1 MNRWKNPLRMNGI
14 LLAGIALLFLMS
26 GNTNGTDLLLL
37 LGTMMLLLSPVNLV
51 VGMVRN
57 RNKRPDG
64 MAFVISAGLL
74 LLLGF
79 GTCGIGLSSGSFN
92 FH

>member
-1 MNRWKNPLRMNGI
+1 MNRWKNPLRMNGAI
-14 LLAGIALLFLMS
+14 LAGIAFLFLIP
-26 GNTNGTDLLLL
+26 GNVNGTDLLFL
-37 LGTMMLLLSPVNLV
+37 LGTMMLLLAPVNLV

-64 MAFVISAGLL
+64 MAFIISAGLL

-79 GTCGIGLSSGSFN
+79 GTCGIGFSSGNFN

>member
-1 MNRWKNPLRMNGI
+1 MNRWKNPLRVNGAI
-14 LLAGIALLFLMS
+14 LAGIALLFLIA
-26 GNTNGTDLLLL
+26 GNAKGTDFLFLI
-37 LGTMMLLLSPVNLV
+37 GTMMLLLSPVNLV

-79 GTCGIGLSSGSFN
+79 GTCGIGFSSGSFN